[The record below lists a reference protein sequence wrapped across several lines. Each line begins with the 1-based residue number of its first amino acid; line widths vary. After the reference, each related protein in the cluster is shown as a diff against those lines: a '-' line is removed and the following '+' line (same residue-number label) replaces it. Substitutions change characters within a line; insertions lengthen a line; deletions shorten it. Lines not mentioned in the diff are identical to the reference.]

1 MSSAILYLAIVAI
14 WAGVLM
20 PRWLQTPHDSRTVAE
35 NHFESVDPNE
45 AVIWAEHDE
54 DDSDEDFH
62 DRRAAAD
69 PEAGQTGRRERRTRV
84 EPRRERARPVPDEPG
99 ERAAA
104 WFVAADRRAR
114 VLQARRRMFAALI
127 VLTSGAVGIAVA
139 HMAAPWVVI
148 PPAAMLVVF
157 MLLLHEAARTD
168 AERAWPGT
176 AQTSEGMGRAAAHAE
191 ADVPAAQAEHGVPG
205 TRPDDGTH
213 DAGIRTTRT
222 EPGVSAPDPAAE
234 IIDISGRL
242 GDQLYDQYTDAA
254 ARAVGD

>member
-20 PRWLQTPHDSRTVAE
+20 PRWLQTPHDSPTIAE

-45 AVIWAEHDE
+45 AVIWAEQDE
-54 DDSDEDFH
+54 DDSGGDSGDY
-62 DRRAAAD
+62 RVAAD
-69 PEAGQTGRRERRTRV
+69 PDAERGGRRRRSA
-84 EPRRERARPVPDEPG
+84 RAEPG
-99 ERAAA
+99 RKRALPVAA
-104 WFVAADRRAR
+104 EPPEQAGAWSVAADRRAR
-114 VLQARRRMFAALI
+114 VLQARRRMFTALI
-127 VLTSGAVGIAVA
+127 VLTAGAVGIAVA

-148 PPAAMLVVF
+148 PPAVMLVIF
-157 MLLLHEAARTD
+157 MLLLHEAARSD

-176 AQTSEGMGRAAAHAE
+176 AQTSEGLGQAAPQAE
-191 ADVPAAQAEHGVPG
+191 AGVIAAQSEHVVPAAG
-205 TRPDDGTH
+205 PDGGAH
-213 DAGIRTTRT
+213 DAGIPAAPP

-234 IIDISGRL
+234 VIDISGRL